1 MGKTYMVADPRSDN
15 PLKESSWNRDN
26 FRIITLL
33 GNLITVNIK
42 DFPPQQIL
50 QLRTQ

>member
-1 MGKTYMVADPRSDN
+1 MGKTYMIADPRSDN

-26 FRIITLL
+26 FRIITQLVA
-33 GNLITVNIK
+33 LITVDISK
-42 DFPPQQIL
+42 FPPQQIL